1 MTLPLRGDDR
11 ILPAIKGDTD
21 SQFSTGLMYEKGEG
35 TPVDKAK
42 DLYWYERAGSQGHG
56 GALLGCALM
65 YYQGEGTKINK
76 AKARDYFKKAA
87 AQTEDKDVRQA
98 AKDALRDFF

>member
-1 MTLPLRGDDR
+1 
-11 ILPAIKGDTD
+11 
-21 SQFSTGLMYEKGEG
+21 MYEKGEG
-35 TPVDKAK
+35 TPV
-42 DLYWYERAGSQGHG
+42 
-56 GALLGCALM
+56 
-65 YYQGEGTKINK
+65 NK

>member
-1 MTLPLRGDDR
+1 MTIPLRGDDR

-42 DLYWYERAGSQGHG
+42 
-56 GALLGCALM
+56 
-65 YYQGEGTKINK
+65 
-76 AKARDYFKKAA
+76 ARDYFKKAA